1 MKKPKV
7 FLSLFL
13 AASFFLS
20 SCLVLDPGRELQ
32 GEEMTIQA
40 DGAEEALVHIR
51 MGGGEL
57 TINGGAVNLMQANFV
72 YSEPDWKPVIDY
84 TVIGEHGEL
93 WVEQPNATNVN
104 LRKYRYEWDLSFNEE
119 IPIDM
124 RVQLG
129 AGLNNLDLRKLNLTH
144 LNVEMGAG
152 EMVLDL
158 RGAYLGDI
166 EVRVRGGVGE
176 ATILLPEKMGVIAE
190 VTGGIGEIQTSGL
203 EKDGSTYTNGAY
215 GQAAN
220 TLILDV
226 EAGIG
231 QINLEVGE

>member
-1 MKKPKV
+1 MKKTIEI
-7 FLSLFL
+7 LSLFL

-20 SCLVLDPGRELQ
+20 GCLVLYPGRKLRADEI
-32 GEEMTIQA
+32 TVQA
-40 DGAEEALVHIR
+40 DGAQEAQVHIR

-57 TINGGAVNLMQANFV
+57 VINGGAADLMQANFTFN
-72 YSEPDWKPVIDY
+72 EPDWKPVIDY
-84 TVIGEHGEL
+84 TVSGEHGEL
-93 WVEQPNATNVN
+93 WVEQPKVINVG
-104 LRKYRYEWDLSFNEE
+104 LRNYRYEWDLSFNEE

-129 AGLNNLDLRKLNLTH
+129 AGYNKLDLRNINLTH
-144 LNVEMGAG
+144 VNVEMGAG
-152 EMVLDL
+152 EMILDL

-176 ATILLPEKMGVIAE
+176 ATILLPDAMGVIAE
-190 VTGGIGEIQTSGL
+190 VTGGLGDIQTSGL
-203 EKDGSTYTNGAY
+203 VKDGSTYTNDAY
-215 GQAAN
+215 GQADN

-231 QINLEVGE
+231 QINLKVGE